1 MGPGQKYDIFDG
13 SWVWDESYP
22 LYESKMEE
30 LISFIPSGDGNLK
43 IVTCPVGTCLP
54 LLELW
59 SHLFQKLGSKIQIVR
74 IMGVWICYLK
84 GFFFFFFFFFFFC
97 NLRI

>member
-43 IVTCPVGTCLP
+43 IVTCPASLTG
-54 LLELW
+54 ESS
-59 SHLFQKLGSKIQIVR
+59 SHLFLFQMLPQGHSSCSIYACEAI
-74 IMGVWICYLK
+74 
-84 GFFFFFFFFFFFC
+84 
-97 NLRI
+97 